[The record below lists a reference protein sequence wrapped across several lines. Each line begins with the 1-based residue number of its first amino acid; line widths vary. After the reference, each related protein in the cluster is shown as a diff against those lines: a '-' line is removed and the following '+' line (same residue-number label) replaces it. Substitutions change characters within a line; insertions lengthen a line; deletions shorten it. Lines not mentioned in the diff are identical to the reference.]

1 MVPVTVR
8 GPGEVIAVLPYQLGY
23 HPSDAVVVVTIRD
36 GTLGM
41 LARSD
46 LPPGQF
52 ACEAAERVVGPVLRT
67 SPDAVLLVGYESGR
81 SRADVLLE
89 ILAAEFGRAG
99 VDVTDSLVVRDGRW
113 RSLLCRGDCC
123 PPEGQPLPDTSRTPA
138 VAEFVGLGVA
148 PLPDRDALAGLVAPA
163 ESAPGVEAALRRLGT
178 PTEGDGVDGQGVEG
192 HGPEGL
198 ALTAAAWGRMCHLGE
213 GAVPV
218 DALDDDEVGRIVHS
232 LRDHR
237 WRDAVIAHL
246 CPGTLPEDV
255 IPEHVR
261 DEVLRAI
268 PFRPWADELDP
279 HESVVASRRL
289 RARLQ
294 AVARRVPARSAA
306 PLLTVLAHVAWHD
319 GDGALARTALDKAL
333 EVAPGYR
340 LAQLLTQMVD
350 LALRPSHS

>member
-8 GPGEVIAVLPYQLGY
+8 GPGEVIAVLPFQLGY

-41 LARSD
+41 IARSD

-52 ACEAAERVVGPVLRT
+52 ACEVAERLVGPVLRT
-67 SPDAVLLVGYESGR
+67 PPDGVLLVGYESER
-81 SRADVLLE
+81 ASADVLLE
-89 ILAAEFGRAG
+89 ILAADFGRAG
-99 VDVTDSLVVRDGRW
+99 VDVTDSVVVRDGRW

-123 PPEGQPLPDTSRTPA
+123 PPEGRPLPDMSRTPA

-148 PLPDRDALAGLVAPA
+148 PLPDRDALEGLVAPA
-163 ESAPGVEAALRRLGT
+163 ESAPGVEAALRRLG
-178 PTEGDGVDGQGVEG
+178 PIPDGGGGAQE
-192 HGPEGL
+192 PEVL
-198 ALTAAAWGRMCHLGE
+198 APAATAWGRLCHLGE

-246 CPGTLPEDV
+246 CPGTLPDDV
-255 IPEHVR
+255 IPEQVR
-261 DEVLRAI
+261 DEVVRAI

-294 AVARRVPARSAA
+294 AVARRVPSGSAA
-306 PLLTVLAHVAWHD
+306 PLLTVLAHVAWHE
-319 GDGALARTALDKAL
+319 GDGAVARTALEKAL

-340 LAQLLTQMVD
+340 LAQLLTEMVD
-350 LALRPSHS
+350 LALRPSRS